1 MEMKMNHSMNYLDG
15 ILKSKSSFVT
25 NLIVSLVLAIL
36 SVVSIFAAFKVAE
49 TYFTGG
55 AANALPLKSLELGI
69 WILVF
74 VFGFFLAKAL
84 FSSSRKNAAARAVVE
99 SHTVREDTAEY
110 SPSAPDKTA
119 ETFTELDHF
128 NLVFS
133 QSANALTKA
142 EAKEK
147 FPEIAAQS
155 KVMRSLFSQM
165 LKVAPT
171 DATVL
176 ISGESGTGKELVAT
190 GIYNHSLRKG
200 KPFIKINCVA
210 IPEGLLESE
219 LFGHEKGSFTGA
231 TSQKQGKFELA
242 NKGTIFL
249 DEIADMPLATQAK
262 LLRAL
267 QEKEFERVG
276 GTKPIKVD
284 VRFIAATNKN
294 LPKMVK
300 SGQFR
305 EDLYYRLNV
314 FSLHLPPLRERRD
327 DIPVLLEY
335 FMDKTSRPMQ
345 VSSTALQFLMAYAW
359 PGNIRE
365 MKNTVER
372 SVLMAENNIVEP
384 SHLPSHIITMEGMSG
399 QVMPSSLSDDASIDD
414 RLMELEKMMITEA
427 MIKSGGVQ
435 VKAAQL
441 LGIKE
446 RSLWHRVKKYNIDVS
461 MIKQLRK

>member
-1 MEMKMNHSMNYLDG
+1 MNQAMNYLEG
-15 ILKSKSSFVT
+15 ILKSKSSFGP
-25 NLIVSLVLAIL
+25 NLVVSLVLAAI
-36 SVVSIFAAFKVAE
+36 SVISIFGAFKVAE
-49 TYFTGG
+49 IFFSGEAYTP
-55 AANALPLKSLELGI
+55 LPLKSLQLGMV
-69 WILVF
+69 ILVF
-74 VFGFFLAKAL
+74 ASGFFLAKVL
-84 FSSSRKNAAARAVVE
+84 FASQRKAEPAGAEIRNPVPE
-99 SHTVREDTAEY
+99 EMTQDTD
-110 SPSAPDKTA
+110 SKKTA
-119 ETFTELDHF
+119 EPFSELDHF
-128 NLVFS
+128 NLVFC
-133 QSANALTKA
+133 QSANALSKT
-142 EAKEK
+142 EAKDN
-147 FPEIAAQS
+147 FPDIAAQS
-155 KVMRSLFSQM
+155 KVMRGLFSQI

-190 GIYNHSLRKG
+190 AVYDHSLRKG

-249 DEIADMPLATQAK
+249 DEIADMPLSTQAK

-276 GTKPIKVD
+276 GNRPIKVD

-300 SGQFR
+300 NGQFR

-314 FSLHLPPLRERRD
+314 FSLHLPPLRERRE
-327 DIPVLLEY
+327 DIPVLLEH
-335 FMDKTSRPMQ
+335 FLSKISKPLQ
-345 VSSTALQFLMAYAW
+345 VSSTALQFLMSYSW

-372 SVLMAENNIVEP
+372 SALMTEGDMIEP
-384 SHLPSHIITMEGMSG
+384 SHLPSHIIATEGMKG
-399 QVMPSSLSDDASIDD
+399 QIMAPGLSEDASIDD
-414 RLMELEKMMITEA
+414 RLMELEKMMIMEA
-427 MIKSGGVQ
+427 MIKSGGIQ